1 MKRTLYM
8 AIAVICYFAF
18 FGSFLYLIGFVGNFP
33 GLPNTVDRSPTP
45 SGGSAMLVNLGLIAL
60 FGLQHSVMARSGF
73 KTGLTRVVPPVLER
87 SVFCLASAVVLVALY
102 CLWQPM
108 PALVWDVQSAGGRM
122 ALWLL
127 FAVGWLIVLVSTF
140 LLNHFELFGL
150 AQPWRNLRGTAAPVE
165 SFSTPGFYR
174 AVRHPIYAGF
184 VLAFWATPTMTQ
196 GHLLLAAGMTVY
208 ILIGIRYEERD
219 LVARFGAQYS
229 AYKTKVGMLFPRFGG
244 GS

>member
-1 MKRTLYM
+1 M
-8 AIAVICYFAF
+8 AVALICYFAF
-18 FGSFLYLIGFVGNFP
+18 FGSFLYLIGFVGN
-33 GLPNTVDRSPTP
+33 LPELQRTVDRSPDAA
-45 SGGSAMLVNLGLIAL
+45 SGSAVLINLGLIAL
-60 FGLQHSVMARSGF
+60 FGLQHSVMARAGF
-73 KTGLTRVVPPVLER
+73 KAGLTRVVPPALER
-87 SVFCLASAVVLVALY
+87 SVFCLASAVVLIVLY

-108 PALVWDVQSAGGRM
+108 PTLVWDVQSGGGRM
-122 ALWLL
+122 SLTALFFL
-127 FAVGWLIVLVSTF
+127 GWLIVLISTF

-150 AQPWRNLRGTAAPVE
+150 AQPWRNLRGTAAPNE
-165 SFSTPGFYR
+165 AFATPGFYR
-174 AVRHPIYAGF
+174 VVRHPIYAGF

-229 AYKTKVGMLFPRFGG
+229 AYKAKVGMLFPRFGG

>member
-1 MKRTLYM
+1 MTRMIQM
-8 AIAVICYFAF
+8 AVAVFCYFAF
-18 FGSFLYLIGFVGNFP
+18 FGSFLYLIGFVGNLP
-33 GLPNTVDRSPTP
+33 GLPNTVDHSLTPT
-45 SGGSAMLVNLGLIAL
+45 GSSALVVNFVLIAL

-73 KTGLTRVVPPVLER
+73 KAGITRVVPPALER
-87 SVFCLASAVVLVALY
+87 SVFCLASAAVLVVLF

-108 PALVWDVQSAGGRM
+108 SASVWDVQGEAGRM

-127 FAVGWLIVLVSTF
+127 FGIGWLIVLISTF

-150 AQPWRNLRGTAAPVE
+150 AQPWRNLRGTAAPADG
-165 SFSTPGFYR
+165 FSTPGFYR

-229 AYKTKVGMLFPRFGG
+229 AYKAKVGMLFPRFGG

>member
-1 MKRTLYM
+1 MTRTLHM
-8 AIAVICYFAF
+8 AIALICYFAF
-18 FGSFLYLIGFVGNFP
+18 FGSFLYLIGFVGNLP
-33 GLPNTVDRSPTP
+33 GLPMTVDRSLTP
-45 SGGSAMLVNLGLIAL
+45 SGGNAMLVNLGLIAL
-60 FGLQHSVMARSGF
+60 FGFQHSVMARSVF
-73 KTGLTRVVPPVLER
+73 KAGITRVVPPVLER
-87 SVFCLASAVVLVALY
+87 SVFCLASAAVLVALY

-108 PALVWDVQSAGGRM
+108 TGLVWDVQSSGGQM

-150 AQPWRNLRGTAAPVE
+150 AQPWRTLRGTAAPADT
-165 SFSTPGFYR
+165 FATPGFYR
-174 AVRHPIYAGF
+174 SVRHPIYAGF
-184 VLAFWATPTMTQ
+184 VLAFWAIPTMTH
-196 GHLLLAAGMTVY
+196 GHLLLAVGMTVY

-229 AYKTKVGMLFPRFGG
+229 AYKDKVGMLFPRFGG